1 MIYISIN
8 FLFNS
13 LLLDRILSQKLNVND
28 AKLNAKI
35 VNDIENKG
43 EIILYQSEDGVTK
56 IEVRLENETVWLTQ
70 KSMAELFQTTVP
82 NINMHIKNIFDEG
95 ELEPE
100 ATIKDFLI
108 VRFEGKR
115 EVSRKIDFFNLD
127 VIISVGYRIKSHV
140 ATKFRIW
147 ATQRLKEYIVK
158 GFSLDDERLKAA
170 GQIRYFDELQER
182 IRDIR
187 SSERIF
193 YQKVK
198 DIFTLSIDYD
208 AQTDKAKEFFAT
220 IQNKLHWAVHQ
231 HTAAELIASRAIATE
246 TNMGLT
252 SWQGPK
258 IRKADVSVAKNYLKQ
273 DEISQLNL
281 LVEQFLAFAENQARQ
296 KKVMYMSDWIKKLND
311 ILTIN
316 ESEILEHAGKI
327 SHQLAIEI
335 AEAEY
340 DKYNVQRIDAADLK
354 ALAELNNEINILKTR
369 KHKK

>member
-1 MIYISIN
+1 M
-8 FLFNS
+8 
-13 LLLDRILSQKLNVND
+13 
-28 AKLNAKI
+28 
-35 VNDIENKG
+35 ENKG
-43 EIILYQSEDGVTK
+43 EILLYQSEDGITK
-56 IEVRLENETVWLTQ
+56 IDVRLENETVWLTQ

-82 NINMHIKNIFDEG
+82 NINMHLKNIFDEG
-95 ELEPE
+95 ELHPG

-108 VRFEGKR
+108 VRFEGSR
-115 EVSRKIDFFNLD
+115 EVSRKIDFYNLD
-127 VIISVGYRIKSHV
+127 AIISVGYRIKSHV
-140 ATKFRIW
+140 ATRFRIW

-158 GFSLDDERLKAA
+158 GFALDDERMKAA

-208 AQTDKAKEFFAT
+208 AQSTQAKEFFAT
-220 IQNKLHWAVHQ
+220 IQNKLHWAIHQ
-231 HTAAELIASRAIATE
+231 NTAAELIAGRAKASE
-246 TNMGLT
+246 KNMGLT
-252 SWQGPK
+252 SWQGAK
-258 IRKADVSVAKNYLKQ
+258 IRKADVVVAKNYLKE

-296 KKVMYMSDWIKKLND
+296 KKVMYMTDWIKKLND

-316 ESEILEHAGKI
+316 ENEVLEHAGKI
-327 SHQLAIEI
+327 SHQLAIEM

-340 DKYNVQRIDAADLK
+340 EKYNAQRIAAADIK
-354 ALAELNNEINILKTR
+354 ALEELNGEIKKLKPGKPKT
-369 KHKK
+369 